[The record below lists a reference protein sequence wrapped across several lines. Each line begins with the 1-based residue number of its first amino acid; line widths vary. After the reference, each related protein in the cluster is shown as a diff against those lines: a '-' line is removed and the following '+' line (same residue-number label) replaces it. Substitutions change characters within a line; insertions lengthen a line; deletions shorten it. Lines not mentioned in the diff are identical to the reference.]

1 MVTKIGLD
9 LGYANITLGDVTA
22 GIYREPSVAV
32 VDKVTG
38 RILSLGNDAINRTE
52 NSGIPV
58 RPFKNGLLYSQEMT
72 GAIIENAIKAIMP
85 ADKIRCVIGL
95 PSNFLPKQERELF
108 AMVRSVG
115 VQEVYGVT
123 RSVAALIG
131 AGYAPS
137 MSVISVNV
145 GAKYTDISVLFD
157 GKVIQKSTAEVG
169 GENFDIAVKQYI
181 QEHGDVSVS
190 LSVARAIKEKIGA
203 VWEGRESESIDIEG
217 TLSLTGNKVRM
228 NLVSEDILG
237 VFEKPLHALLFAIA
251 DVVKKIPYDKVT
263 DIFKNGIVLSGGGA
277 MLFGLDK
284 MIAKVLDIPTTLA
297 KTPMDCVAKG
307 LSRIN
312 TFLPMKMH
320 GNEKNITSQLSKFY
334 QNKKKNPS

>member
-22 GIYREPSVAV
+22 GIYREPSVV
-32 VDKVTG
+32 IVDKITG
-38 RILSLGNDAINRTE
+38 RILSLGNEAMQKSTE
-52 NSGIPV
+52 GGIPV

-72 GAIIENAIKAIMP
+72 QAIIENAIKAILP
-85 ADKIRCVIGL
+85 AERIRCVLGL
-95 PSNFLPKQERELF
+95 PSSFFVKQEKELF
-108 AMVRSVG
+108 SMVRQAG
-115 VQEVYGVT
+115 VHEVYGVT

-131 AGYAPS
+131 AGYAPT
-137 MSVISVNV
+137 MSVISVNI
-145 GAKYTDISVLFD
+145 GAKYTDISILYE
-157 GKVIQKSTAEVG
+157 GRVILKKTEEIG

-203 VWEGRESESIDIEG
+203 VWEGREAESIDIEG
-217 TLSLTGNKVRM
+217 VLSLTGNKVRM
-228 NLVSEDILG
+228 SLVSEDILG

-251 DVVKKIPYDKVT
+251 DLIKKIPYENVT
-263 DIFKNGIVLSGGGA
+263 EIFKNGIVLSGGGA
-277 MLFGLDK
+277 MLYGLDK

-297 KTPMDCVAKG
+297 LTPMDCVAKG

-312 TFLPMKMH
+312 TFLPVKMH
-320 GNEKNITSQLSKFY
+320 PNEKNITTQLSKFY

>member
-32 VDKVTG
+32 VDKITG
-38 RILSLGNDAINRTE
+38 RILSLGNEAMQQSAE
-52 NSGIPV
+52 GGIPV

-72 GAIIENAIKAIMP
+72 QAIIDNAIQAILP
-85 ADKIRCVIGL
+85 AEKIRCVIGL
-95 PSNFLPKQERELF
+95 PSNFLAKQEKELF
-108 AMVRSVG
+108 SMVRSVG
-115 VQEVYGVT
+115 VHEVFGVS

-131 AGYAPS
+131 AGYAPT
-137 MSVISVNV
+137 MSVISVNI
-145 GAKYTDISVLFD
+145 GAKYTDISVLCE
-157 GKVIQKSTAEVG
+157 GKVILKQTSEVG

-217 TLSLTGNKVRM
+217 ILSLTGNKIRM
-228 NLVSEDILG
+228 TLVSEDILG
-237 VFEKPLHALLFAIA
+237 VFEKPLHAVLFSIA
-251 DVVKKIPYDKVT
+251 DVVKKIPYEHVT
-263 DIFKNGIVLSGGGA
+263 EIFKKGIVLSGGGA
-277 MLFGLDK
+277 MLYGIDK

-297 KTPMDCVAKG
+297 KAPMDCVARG

-312 TFLPMKMH
+312 TFLPVKMYS
-320 GNEKNITSQLSKFY
+320 NEKNITSQLSKYY
-334 QNKKKNPS
+334 QNKKKNPT

>member
-22 GIYREPSVAV
+22 GIYREPSVAI
-32 VDKVTG
+32 VDKITG
-38 RILSLGNDAINRTE
+38 RILSLGNDAMQRSAE
-52 NSGIPV
+52 GGIPV

-72 GAIIENAIKAIMP
+72 QAIIENAIKAILP

-95 PSNFLPKQERELF
+95 PSDFLTKQEKELF
-108 AMVRSVG
+108 QMVKSVG
-115 VQEVYGVT
+115 VHEVFGVT

-131 AGYAPS
+131 AGYAPT

-145 GAKYTDISVLFD
+145 GAKYTDISVLHE
-157 GKVIQKSTAEVG
+157 GKVILKKTAEIG
-169 GENFDIAVKQYI
+169 GENFDLAVKQYI

-203 VWEGRESESIDIEG
+203 VWEGREAESIDIEG
-217 TLSLTGNKVRM
+217 ILSLTGNKVRM
-228 NLVSEDILG
+228 SLVSEDILG

-251 DVVKKIPYDKVT
+251 DVVKKIPYECVSE
-263 DIFKNGIVLSGGGA
+263 IFKNGIVLSGGGA

-297 KTPMDCVAKG
+297 KTPIDCVAKG

-312 TFLPMKMH
+312 TFLPVKMYS
-320 GNEKNITSQLSKFY
+320 NEKNITGQLSKYY